1 LDVFAHLIKAFK
13 GVRILVLGV
22 PEFDVLEESE
32 CDEVEGIVRPLVHPV
47 DRAAAHQS
55 RELLENKRT
64 FENGSF
70 FKWSNMQTVSLFVFK
85 NKLI

>member
-1 LDVFAHLIKAFK
+1 LYVFAHLIKAFE
-13 GVRILVLGV
+13 GVRILVLVLGV

-64 FENGSF
+64 FENCSF
-70 FKWSNMQTVSLFVFK
+70 FK
-85 NKLI
+85 